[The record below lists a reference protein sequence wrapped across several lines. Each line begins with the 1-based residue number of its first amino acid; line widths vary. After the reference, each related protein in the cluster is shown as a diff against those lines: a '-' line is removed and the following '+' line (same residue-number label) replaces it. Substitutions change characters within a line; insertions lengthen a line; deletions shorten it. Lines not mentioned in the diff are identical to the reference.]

1 MVCASKILG
10 KWDRDSNISP
20 PLFVSVVF
28 EVVRS
33 LVLERVDDTFYG
45 STKPKMSIKPVFG
58 AMNSVINW
66 YQPRDTET
74 PAQRQDVVDEVVLVA
89 LRGVMAS

>member
-1 MVCASKILG
+1 MRAA
-10 KWDRDSNISP
+10 R
-20 PLFVSVVF
+20 
-28 EVVRS
+28 
-33 LVLERVDDTFYG
+33 
-45 STKPKMSIKPVFG
+45 PKMSIKPVFG

-89 LRGVMAS
+89 LRGVMKGS